1 MTCHLQP
8 ISAARAR
15 SNIQKGPRGGRY
27 FKYRPPVPRSV
38 FGVPSSPGCR
48 KDALAPLHAVTRR
61 RAPRVPELLDG
72 PDSGDLDS
80 GEEDG
85 GGRAAAGA
93 HLDQGAYAK
102 YRVLDHWPL
111 HGRLCPS
118 SSPAKSRMLILLCN
132 ARYTCQ
138 FLMQSPA
145 YQPTRCSLLC
155 LQEGGQGWVG
165 SLNLPCPF
173 C

>member
-1 MTCHLQP
+1 MDG
-8 ISAARAR
+8 IS
-15 SNIQKGPRGGRY
+15 NTV
-27 FKYRPPVPRSV
+27 PPVPRSV